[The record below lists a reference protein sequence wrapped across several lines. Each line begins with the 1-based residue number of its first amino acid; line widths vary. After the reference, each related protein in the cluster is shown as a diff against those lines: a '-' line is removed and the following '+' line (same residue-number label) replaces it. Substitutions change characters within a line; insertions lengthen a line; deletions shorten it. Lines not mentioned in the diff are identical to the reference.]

1 MKYCRDSLDEVRLC
15 SKDIL
20 FLHNMSITKLN
31 RDLPAVF
38 FIILAMCVS
47 MELYFTWKLPQ
58 SIINS
63 VCAVVLLPYL
73 LRTKIPRQS
82 IWVIILLIVNFAYNY
97 THNTPLF
104 SFLSFLNVLS
114 VIIIS
119 IFVIL
124 SSIDF
129 KIKLLH
135 FFDLFIKCICFI
147 SLVGWFLYL
156 VGIPLPHYYSDT
168 SDYYSHEVYYLFIV
182 GANNILEELL
192 PRFCGMFLEPGHIG
206 STCCLLLFINRFNF
220 KDKSNYIYLL
230 SIIFSLS
237 LAAYCLLFIGLCL
250 HFFLKGVHIIKYILF
265 MGVLAGILYILGLT
279 YNDGDNI
286 LNEKIL
292 SRLVVVDGELS
303 GDNRTSMLFDA
314 YYEDWLKHGDI
325 INGYGK
331 EAYGEGNEAKNILHG
346 CASFKRFFFINGIM
360 GVILVLVLYWHLFY
374 KYRSS
379 QGWGFFILLVICNM
393 IRDYPFRLMWLY
405 LFILGTVVLSL
416 PERKQT

>member
-1 MKYCRDSLDEVRLC
+1 MRSGFVL
-15 SKDIL
+15 KDIL

-31 RDLPAVF
+31 RDLPVIF

-47 MELYFTWKLPQ
+47 MELYFTWKFPQ
-58 SIINS
+58 SIINT
-63 VCAVVLLPYL
+63 VCAVVLFPYL
-73 LRTKIPRQS
+73 LRMKISRQS
-82 IWVIILLIVNFAYNY
+82 IWGIILLIVNFAYNY

>member
-119 IFVIL
+119 IFVISKL
-124 SSIDF
+124 SFYIF
-129 KIKLLH
+129 L
-135 FFDLFIKCICFI
+135 IC
-147 SLVGWFLYL
+147 L
-156 VGIPLPHYYSDT
+156 
-168 SDYYSHEVYYLFIV
+168 
-182 GANNILEELL
+182 
-192 PRFCGMFLEPGHIG
+192 
-206 STCCLLLFINRFNF
+206 
-220 KDKSNYIYLL
+220 
-230 SIIFSLS
+230 
-237 LAAYCLLFIGLCL
+237 
-250 HFFLKGVHIIKYILF
+250 
-265 MGVLAGILYILGLT
+265 
-279 YNDGDNI
+279 
-286 LNEKIL
+286 
-292 SRLVVVDGELS
+292 
-303 GDNRTSMLFDA
+303 
-314 YYEDWLKHGDI
+314 
-325 INGYGK
+325 
-331 EAYGEGNEAKNILHG
+331 
-346 CASFKRFFFINGIM
+346 
-360 GVILVLVLYWHLFY
+360 
-374 KYRSS
+374 
-379 QGWGFFILLVICNM
+379 
-393 IRDYPFRLMWLY
+393 
-405 LFILGTVVLSL
+405 
-416 PERKQT
+416 